1 MTKKTFPLRLA
12 ALCAALAL
20 TQALSGC
27 APLVVGGAMAAT
39 TLVATDRRSTGT
51 QVDDQT
57 NELKAVS
64 AIQAAIGERGHVNAT
79 SFNRVLLLTGE
90 VPSEADKQA
99 VAKAVT
105 QLATVRYL
113 VDELAVMPN
122 SSMGTRTNDTIITGK
137 VKAAF
142 VDTKSAFNSIK
153 VVTERGVVYLMGLV
167 TEPEASRAVEIARTV
182 GGVVKVVRVFQ
193 IITQAELDAIEF
205 KASTPGAA
213 ASAPATAA
221 PATPAAPASA
231 PASAPAGSAPA
242 ATAAPPT
249 TATTT
254 PVKP

>member
-1 MTKKTFPLRLA
+1 MTNKTSPLRLA

-20 TQALSGC
+20 AQGLSGC

-39 TLVATDRRSTGT
+39 TLMATDRRGAGT
-51 QVDDQT
+51 QVDDQS

-64 AIQAAIGERGHVNAT
+64 AIQGAIGERGHVNAT

-90 VPSEADKQA
+90 VPTEDDKQA

-105 QLATVRYL
+105 QIPTVRYL
-113 VDELAVMPN
+113 VNELAVMPN
-122 SSMGTRTNDTIITGK
+122 SSMGTRTNDTVITGK

-142 VDTKSAFNSIK
+142 VDTKTAFNSIK

-167 TEPEASRAVEIARTV
+167 TEPEASRAVEIARST

-205 KASTPGAA
+205 KASAPGGA
-213 ASAPATAA
+213 ASAPAAAA
-221 PATPAAPASA
+221 PAPAASAPVGTAPVAAPA
-231 PASAPAGSAPA
+231 PPA
-242 ATAAPPT
+242 A
-249 TATTT
+249 ATTT

>member
-1 MTKKTFPLRLA
+1 MTNKTSPLHLA

-20 TQALSGC
+20 TQGLSGC

-39 TLVATDRRSTGT
+39 TMMATDRRSAGT
-51 QVDDQT
+51 QVDDQS
-57 NELKAVS
+57 NELKALS
-64 AIQAAIGERGHVNAT
+64 AVQGAIGERGHVNAT
-79 SFNRVLLLTGE
+79 SFNRVVLLTGE

-99 VAKAVT
+99 VAKAV
-105 QLATVRYL
+105 ARIETVRYL

-142 VDTKSAFNSIK
+142 VDGKTAVNSIK
-153 VVTERGVVYLMGLV
+153 VVTERGVVYLLGLV
-167 TEPEASRAVEIARTV
+167 TEPEASRAVEIARGI

-205 KASTPGAA
+205 KASSPGGA
-213 ASAPATAA
+213 ASAPAA
-221 PATPAAPASA
+221 PAPAASA
-231 PASAPAGSAPA
+231 PVSAAPA
-242 ATAAPPT
+242 ATPAPPAA
-249 TATTT
+249 ATTT

>member
-1 MTKKTFPLRLA
+1 MTNKTSPLRLG

-20 TQALSGC
+20 TQGLSGC

-39 TLVATDRRSTGT
+39 TLMATDRRSTGT
-51 QVDDQT
+51 QVDDQS
-57 NELKAVS
+57 NELKSLS
-64 AIQAAIGERGHVNAT
+64 AIQGAIGERGHVNAT

-105 QLATVRYL
+105 QIPTVRYL
-113 VDELAVMPN
+113 VNELGVMPN
-122 SSMGTRTNDTIITGK
+122 SSMGTRTNDTITTGK

-142 VDTKSAFNSIK
+142 VDSSSAFNSIK

-167 TEPEASRAVEIARTV
+167 TEPEANRAVEIARGI

-205 KASTPGAA
+205 KANSPGGA
-213 ASAPATAA
+213 ASAPAAVTPA
-221 PATPAAPASA
+221 PAASA
-231 PASAPAGSAPA
+231 PSAAPS
-242 ATAAPPT
+242 AAPPGG
-249 TATTT
+249 ATTT